1 VIVKH
6 VLKEREAIDAM
17 RPIDS
22 VRRVAVV
29 GLGTMGHGIAQTFA
43 LAGYEVGCFDESTS
57 ARDSLCER
65 VSANLAAFRSGGLI
79 EPEAVEATVARLHV
93 AGTPADALSGAQFV
107 TEAIPEDLAL
117 KQAVL
122 EQIEQ
127 IAGPG
132 TILASNSSSFPI
144 SQSGCLLRHPE
155 RSLVTH
161 WFNPPHL
168 TPVVE
173 VVPSP
178 NTSDVVV
185 ATTTRILRDIG
196 KLPVRLRHE
205 LPGFLVNRIQVAIQR
220 EVWDLL
226 DRGVA
231 SPEEIDAAIRGTIGF
246 RFAALG
252 PLEIYDF
259 GGLDIQLA
267 TYRNLVP
274 QIRGDAVIPAAIE
287 RLAADGRLGAK
298 SGQGF
303 YEYPPERLAERRWR
317 RDTLLLQLHK
327 LLYGAGPADE
337 PGKGTGWE

>member
-1 VIVKH
+1 M
-6 VLKEREAIDAM
+6 RE
-17 RPIDS
+17 IDS
-22 VRRVAVV
+22 VRRVAVL

-43 LAGYEVGCFDESTS
+43 LAGYEVACFDECAS
-57 ARDSLCER
+57 AGSSLRER
-65 VSANLAAFRSGGLI
+65 VSDNLAAFQSAGLI
-79 EPEAVEATVARLHV
+79 EPQAVEPTLARLHI
-93 AGTPADALSGAQFV
+93 AGTLAEALADVQFV

-122 EQIEQ
+122 AQIEQ
-127 IAGPG
+127 FTAPA

-144 SQSGCLLRHPE
+144 SESGSSLRHPE
-155 RSLVTH
+155 RALVTH

-173 VVPSP
+173 VVPSAK
-178 NTSDVVV
+178 TSDEVV
-185 ATTTRILRDIG
+185 ATTIRLLHKIG
-196 KLPVRLRHE
+196 KLPIRVRQE

-220 EVWDLL
+220 EVWDLV

-231 SPEEIDAAIRGTIGF
+231 SPEEIDAAISGTIGF

-252 PLEIYDF
+252 PLEVHDF

-274 QIRGDAVIPAAIE
+274 EIRGDTVIPTVIE
-287 RLAADGRLGAK
+287 RLVADGRLGAK

-303 YEYPPERLAERRWR
+303 YAYPPERLAERRRR
-317 RDTLLLQLHK
+317 RDSLLLQLRR
-327 LLYGAGPADE
+327 LLYGGGSTDE
-337 PGKGTGWE
+337 RGNDSPLPSVGDTVA

>member
-1 VIVKH
+1 
-6 VLKEREAIDAM
+6 M
-17 RPIDS
+17 
-22 VRRVAVV
+22 
-29 GLGTMGHGIAQTFA
+29 
-43 LAGYEVGCFDESTS
+43 
-57 ARDSLCER
+57 
-65 VSANLAAFRSGGLI
+65 
-79 EPEAVEATVARLHV
+79 HV
-93 AGTPADALSGAQFV
+93 AGTPAEAVTDAQFV

-122 EQIEQ
+122 AQIEQ
-127 IAGPG
+127 ITAPG

-144 SQSGCLLRHPE
+144 SESGSLLRYPE
-155 RSLVTH
+155 RALVTH

-178 NTSDVVV
+178 KTTDVVV
-185 ATTTRILRDIG
+185 ATTMRLLHEIG
-196 KLPVRLRHE
+196 KQPIRVRHE

-220 EVWDLL
+220 EVWDLI

-274 QIRGDAVIPAAIE
+274 QIRGDTVLPAVIE
-287 RLAADGRLGAK
+287 RLVADGRLGAK

-303 YEYPPERLAERRWR
+303 YDYSPERLAERRRR
-317 RDTLLLQLHK
+317 RDSLLLQLRK
-327 LLYGAGPADE
+327 LLYGAGSADE
-337 PGKGTGWE
+337 PGKLAPNLP